1 MEDYQKFPRN
11 NQTRTVKEPYS
22 RERLENLKNIVSR
35 FRKNGKG
42 KRYSIIVDGEM
53 VIPKTDDP
61 EQFDEYLDYVDH
73 LTYYVEVRTYFG
85 NSPNCNIYRF
95 DLREATPPPQ
105 TLQGVPQL
113 GALEV
118 QEKIQDALS
127 RQRLETDIL
136 LLEREKAQKDEEILN
151 LRKKL
156 KGYKKL
162 QAKLD
167 EKQIDISELF
177 TKGIELFGAFQA
189 KKMATN
195 GQVQGLPSTPPSE
208 VEITPESLP
217 SEVDQHFEDLK
228 TVYSEK
234 QLMRAL
240 QASELFAKYP
250 ELRGEFQAIVNAKI
264 KQNE

>member
-1 MEDYQKFPRN
+1 MEDQKFQRN
-11 NQTRTVKEPYS
+11 NQTRTIKEPYS
-22 RERLENLKNIVSR
+22 RERLENLRNIVSR

-61 EQFDEYLDYVDH
+61 DQFDEYLDYVNH

-95 DLREATPPPQ
+95 DLRENPSYHSLNGPAP
-105 TLQGVPQL
+105 L
-113 GALEV
+113 GAVEI

-136 LLEREKAQKDEEILN
+136 LLEREKAQRDSEILN
-151 LRKKL
+151 LKKKL

-167 EKQIDISELF
+167 EKQIDISDLF

-189 KKMATN
+189 KKMGAP
-195 GQVQGLPSTPPSE
+195 GQVQGLPGPAPAE
-208 VEITPESLP
+208 VEITREV
-217 SEVDQHFEDLK
+217 SEADQHFEELK
-228 TVYSEK
+228 TVYSDKE
-234 QLMRAL
+234 LLRAL

-250 ELRGEFQAIVNAKI
+250 ELRKEFQAVVNAKI